1 MKWIILLLV
10 GLVAGAL
17 LATSTI
23 GALSARDR
31 YPKAVMV
38 VMQAN
43 LSAMQR
49 GLRAGDCGLPAATR
63 HAGQL
68 AALVAEIPP
77 AFGSL
82 ERDSADFVRS
92 RQLLER
98 AIGAVLR
105 EPPVDCEALNR
116 SVTAIAQACDACHN
130 GFR

>member
-1 MKWIILLLV
+1 MKWIILMLV

-49 GLRAGDCGLPAATR
+49 GLRAQDCGLAATAR

-68 AALVAEIPP
+68 AALTAEIPA
-77 AFGSL
+77 AFSAL

-92 RQLLER
+92 RELLEQSI
-98 AIGAVLR
+98 AAVLR
-105 EPPVDCEALNR
+105 QPPPTANR
-116 SVTAIAQACDACHN
+116 
-130 GFR
+130 